1 MSLLIYTDTETEKPA
16 TLKCVLQ
23 TFAQLLQQLGFPCTC
38 LEVICLGEVGE
49 KGWALLPPPPA
60 RLPGQ
65 AVSPPAAGC
74 PLLCPQ
80 PCLSL
85 SMPTPAHSSGQ
96 STRATATGTSP
107 STKPGLKPTSTAPSS
122 PLASDQPSWPPST
135 GEGCRDMSPQ
145 LAQPGE
151 KRSGRQSPI
160 PTSQPLCQLQA
171 YVPAC
176 TSLCSR
182 GPVKADAQVT
192 PRQYRKQILFPGLA
206 GKLA

>member
-1 MSLLIYTDTETEKPA
+1 MSFA
-16 TLKCVLQ
+16 FLQ
-23 TFAQLLQQLGFPCTC
+23 SFGQLLQQLGFPWMC

-49 KGWALLPPPPA
+49 QGWALLPPPPA
-60 RLPGQ
+60 QLPGQ

-122 PLASDQPSWPPST
+122 PLASGQPSWPPST
-135 GEGCRDMSPQ
+135 GEVCRNGLSHTGTAWGGRKLGAKSHITASVSAAGSCSSPTHPS
-145 LAQPGE
+145 AV
-151 KRSGRQSPI
+151 R
-160 PTSQPLCQLQA
+160 
-171 YVPAC
+171 
-176 TSLCSR
+176 
-182 GPVKADAQVT
+182 ADAQVT
-192 PRQYRKQILFPGLA
+192 QRQQRK
-206 GKLA
+206 